1 MMAYVDTNVILARYF
16 PDDKLHDRATRFLE
30 RDRERKIISPI
41 SLAELAAVL
50 SRLDVGLRAADELL
64 QAPPKRRIRALVE
77 FMVKDSNLLVASVPV
92 QAKFKVAGTVL
103 LAPIEY
109 HSCIRFAHLLR
120 LKTLDLLHLV
130 YADNL
135 RKSGHD
141 LNAFATF
148 DKEILAK
155 AELVQQEM
163 EIEVKEP

>member
-16 PDDKLHDRATRFLE
+16 PGDKLHDRATRFLE

-92 QAKFKVAGTVL
+92 QAKFKVAGTIL

-109 HSCIRFAHLLR
+109 HSCIRLAHLLR
-120 LKTLDLLHLV
+120 LKTLDLLHLA

-148 DKEILAK
+148 DTEILAK

-163 EIEVKEP
+163 EIEIKEP